1 MRIRI
6 QLYNIHISM
15 RTDPCINK
23 KYAFTII
30 TVNNENEK
38 KKLQNMVTTF
48 FEFHMSSFFVET
60 QFFADLMDVC
70 LTYCFLILCTL
81 IRIPNDDFYKV
92 WTYSNI
98 FFRLRSAFCH
108 GHVYIC
114 TVYCIVRYILNELL
128 KSISRIFHLMH
139 NLKNTPFL
147 INSI

>member
-1 MRIRI
+1 MKMKRKNYKIWSLHFLSFKC
-6 QLYNIHISM
+6 QVFSSKHIFCWF
-15 RTDPCINK
+15 DG
-23 KYAFTII
+23 
-30 TVNNENEK
+30 
-38 KKLQNMVTTF
+38 
-48 FEFHMSSFFVET
+48 
-60 QFFADLMDVC
+60 C

-81 IRIPNDDFYKV
+81 IRILNYDFYKV

-147 INSI
+147 INSIWSWVLVICNRKKIDLEVDIS

>member
-1 MRIRI
+1 MSANLHTWVLRSGECCTFLLNHFWVSYVKFFRR
-6 QLYNIHISM
+6 N
-15 RTDPCINK
+15 
-23 KYAFTII
+23 TI
-30 TVNNENEK
+30 
-38 KKLQNMVTTF
+38 F
-48 FEFHMSSFFVET
+48 CWF
-60 QFFADLMDVC
+60 DGC

-81 IRIPNDDFYKV
+81 IRILNDDFYKV

-147 INSI
+147 INSIWSWVLVICYRKKIDLEVDIS